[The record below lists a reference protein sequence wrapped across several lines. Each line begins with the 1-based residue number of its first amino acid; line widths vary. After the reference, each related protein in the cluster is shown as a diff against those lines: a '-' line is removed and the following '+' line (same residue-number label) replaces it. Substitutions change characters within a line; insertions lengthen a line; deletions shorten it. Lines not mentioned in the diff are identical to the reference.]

1 MKNYDKKDG
10 EVKLNYREEEK
21 KKNKSHNLLWLLL
34 LLLFFAVAIITVI
47 IVGVTHSWF
56 AFTQKMEGD
65 FEFDHGIVMN
75 LDGLTLK
82 NKDEKSFYL
91 MKNDDTPLD
100 EMNVS
105 WSDVYQIVNPK
116 LSAASGSSNFF
127 LRAKLDYSFTKD
139 GYADPLNLE
148 QLAVALNTEKSST
161 DYTAENVLSYIFQ
174 KVVSFG
180 DNWLYG
186 GDGWF
191 YYVADLDAWT
201 NTLNKVNYED
211 LQNYVVSEETGSIK
225 LFAETETEKPT
236 YQVVAGEN
244 NHMELFYVNS
254 CDVKITINAI
264 EATYDAFESTW
275 A

>member
-47 IVGVTHSWF
+47 IVGVTNSWF

-65 FEFDHGIVMN
+65 FKFESGIVMTYE
-75 LDGLTLK
+75 DIKIQEGS
-82 NKDEKSFYL
+82 SFYL
-91 MKNDDTPLD
+91 MKESNYEPLD
-100 EMNVS
+100 EMNVDWDDS
-105 WSDVYQIVNPK
+105 FTIVNPK
-116 LSAASGSSNFF
+116 LSAASGSSDFF
-127 LRAKLDYSFTKD
+127 LRAKLDYSFTKT
-139 GYADPLNLE
+139 GYDAPLNLE
-148 QLAVALNTEKSST
+148 ELAVVLNTEKTST
-161 DYTAENVLSYIFQ
+161 EYTAENVLSYIFQ

-191 YYVADLDAWT
+191 YYVADLNAWT

-236 YQVVAGEN
+236 YQVIEGEGN
-244 NHMELFYVNS
+244 DMETFYVNS
-254 CDVKITINAI
+254 CNVKITINAI

>member
-47 IVGVTHSWF
+47 IVGVTNSWF

-65 FEFDHGIVMN
+65 FKFESGIVMTYE
-75 LDGLTLK
+75 DIKIQEGS
-82 NKDEKSFYL
+82 SFYL
-91 MKNDDTPLD
+91 MKESNYEPLD
-100 EMNVS
+100 EINVG
-105 WSDVYQIVNPK
+105 WSDPFTIVNPK
-116 LSAASGSSNFF
+116 LSAASGSSDFF
-127 LRAKLDYSFTKD
+127 LRAKLDYSFTKT
-139 GYADPLNLE
+139 GYDAPLNLE
-148 QLAVALNTEKSST
+148 ELAVALNTEKSST

-236 YQVVAGEN
+236 YQVVAGDN
-244 NHMELFYVNS
+244 NHMETFYVNS
-254 CDVKITINAI
+254 CNVKITINAF
-264 EATYDAFESTW
+264 EASLEAFEARNS
-275 A
+275 